1 MPPTPLTPARST
13 PKNGRPKRNGGSAS
27 IEPIAIDL
35 ALQGGGSHG
44 AYTWGVLD
52 RLLEDETLAF
62 DGVSGTS
69 AGALNA
75 AVLATG
81 MAQGGRAGA
90 QAALRAFWLEVSEGG
105 ACFGAAPGYHGLAGM
120 PTLPLLPPYGLASF
134 NLDWHPAFRWFQQFL
149 QTFSPYQFNPLNLD
163 PLREIVLR
171 HVQPQA
177 LREGPLELFITATA
191 VQSGQPRVFDKHD
204 LSIDA
209 LMASACLPHLF
220 RAVIIEGPGGGPP
233 EPYWDGGYT
242 GNPALWPLIYNT
254 APLDI
259 LLVQINP
266 RLRMGTPETRL
277 EIDDRLAEI
286 TFNAA
291 LGGELRAIAFV
302 QKLFAERRIDI
313 GAYKNL
319 RLHGIFGDTAL
330 AELHASSKLNTERD
344 FLLRLYDLGHAAAEA
359 WWQANRAKLGRE
371 ATLDAR
377 QTFLAARAQS

>member
-1 MPPTPLTPARST
+1 
-13 PKNGRPKRNGGSAS
+13 
-27 IEPIAIDL
+27 
-35 ALQGGGSHG
+35 
-44 AYTWGVLD
+44 VLD
-52 RLLEDETLAF
+52 RLLEDETLRF
-62 DGVSGTS
+62 EGVSGTS

-90 QAALRAFWLEVSEGG
+90 QSALRAFWLDVSEGG
-105 ACFGAAPGYHGLAGM
+105 GCFGAAPGAFPFAGKQRPALPLL
-120 PTLPLLPPYGLASF
+120 PTLPLGLAAY
-134 NLDWHPAFRWFQQFL
+134 NLDWNPFFLWSQQFL

-163 PLREIVLR
+163 PLRKVVER
-171 HVQPQA
+171 HVQTQA
-177 LREGPLELFITATA
+177 LRDGPLALFITATA
-191 VQSGQPRVFDKHD
+191 VQSGQPRIFDRHD

-209 LMASACLPHLF
+209 LLASACLPSLF
-220 RAVIIEGPGGGPP
+220 RAVMIAGAGGGPP

-242 GNPALWPLIYNT
+242 GNPALWPLVYNT
-254 APLDI
+254 EPLDI

-266 RLRMGTPETRL
+266 RWREGTPDTRL

-302 QKLFAERRIDI
+302 QKLFAERRIDV

-330 AELHASSKLNTERD
+330 AGLHASSKLNTDWD
-344 FLLRLYDLGHAAAEA
+344 FLQRLHTLGRNTADT
-359 WWQANRAKLGRE
+359 WWQENRHKLGRE
-371 ATLDAR
+371 ATLDVR
-377 QTFLAARAQS
+377 ESFLAPAAPPAPGAPGAPPETLVPPR